1 MFKGQ
6 LTILVIT
13 MVNAIVKPI
22 SSMKNVTHVLLI
34 LYTIFLCAL
43 IIIMVSLDNYWSEL
57 LRALCSEL
65 GNTAQVKVLKLGLLF
80 YPQVGFQVLI
90 SCCGYWNFFGLIK
103 LGSGQA
109 RVKLRSSF
117 FRPLF
122 INGKASGFRFSF
134 LEKKKPLVRPCFW
147 SH

>member
-13 MVNAIVKPI
+13 MVNAIVKPM
-22 SSMKNVTHVLLI
+22 SSMRNVTHVLLI
-34 LYTIFLCAL
+34 LYITFLCAL

-65 GNTAQVKVLKLGLLF
+65 GNTGQVKVLKLGLLF
-80 YPQVGFQVLI
+80 CPQVGFQVLI
-90 SCCGYWNFFGLIK
+90 SCSGYWNFFASIK
-103 LGSGQA
+103 LSSRQA

-117 FRPLF
+117 FFNLKSILSLF
-122 INGKASGFRFSF
+122 GWKLTKFMGTNF
-134 LEKKKPLVRPCFW
+134 
-147 SH
+147 H